1 MGRKSRAD
9 IQRERLQ
16 QDLLKTWGPEIKA
29 LKVKLCA
36 NCRHD
41 KTADQPRGGACI
53 LLPITSDGYDCPYF
67 GAVELKCQTTLK

>member
-1 MGRKSRAD
+1 MSRKSRAD
-9 IQRERLQ
+9 TQRERQQ

-41 KTADQPRGGACI
+41 KTAAHPRGGCV
-53 LLPITSDGYDCPYF
+53 LLPITSDGHDCPYF
-67 GAVELKCQTTLK
+67 CAVELKCQTTLK